1 MVIQAIAL
9 SPANNLHWFQ
19 SETIIPMTGIVA
31 SLVDDC
37 FYHIWHQHF
46 GHISQNALH
55 HTSTHLSGV
64 PSLTLLADLALL

>member
-1 MVIQAIAL
+1 MVIQATAL

-37 FYHIWHQHF
+37 FY
-46 GHISQNALH
+46 
-55 HTSTHLSGV
+55 
-64 PSLTLLADLALL
+64 LLAFQTTEMC